1 MFDRII
7 EELSPKWAFERRA
20 YRAGLAEMEA
30 MQGERAYAAAS
41 RGRKSAD
48 WRATNG
54 SANQELITDLP
65 TLRARH
71 SQMIRD
77 NPYVKSAHRNLVANI
92 VGTGIEA
99 RATHPDP
106 KVQAEAQAI
115 FTASALEP
123 MDVEGTEDFYGQQKL
138 AVSAMIERGD
148 ALTVWRPEG
157 REPDRLVEQMEGDQI
172 DGSQNRRLQDGGRV
186 IAGVQFDVRGRRE
199 GFHVL
204 DHHPGDQIAWLGTTS
219 HFIPARDVDHIFER
233 VRIGQARGVPWFH
246 AGLQTVRNVSDT
258 EESIRIR
265 KRVEACLTVFR
276 KAGEGTTPSR
286 LGVTTNQPDGPAWE
300 RLVPGMV
307 VNGKPGESLD
317 IINPSSSGDGDGFLR
332 TQLMAAAASFGLP
345 THIMTGDVSQSSY
358 SSLRAS
364 MVVFWSL
371 LDDWVFNTVVPR
383 QCNPM
388 FRRIMRREAV
398 RRGNAKLLEARAEW
412 TPPKRSWVDPLK
424 DIMADVMESRSFPG
438 GLNQA
443 MAARGRDLR
452 QALVEQSDINALID
466 QLGLALD
473 SDPRRVN
480 GSGGLQPAAGYLRP
494 TGE

>member
-1 MFDRII
+1 MFDRLIAAI
-7 EELSPKWAFERRA
+7 SPKMAFEREA
-20 YRAGLAEMEA
+20 YRTGLAE
-30 MQGERAYAAAS
+30 MQGERAYAAAA
-41 RGRKSAD
+41 RGRKTAD
-48 WRATNG
+48 WRTTNG

-65 TLRARH
+65 TLRSRH

-99 RATHPDP
+99 RAVHPDP
-106 KVQAEAQAI
+106 VVQAEAQAI
-115 FTASALEP
+115 FSAVALEP
-123 MDVEGTEDFYGQQKL
+123 MDVEGVEDFYGEQKL
-138 AVSAMIERGD
+138 GVAAMIERGD
-148 ALTVWRPEG
+148 SISLYHPEG
-157 REPDRLVEQMEGDQI
+157 REPDRVVEQMEGDQI
-172 DGSQNRRLQDGGRV
+172 DGAQNRRLQNGGRIV
-186 IAGVQFDVRGRRE
+186 AGVQYDARGRRE
-199 GFHVL
+199 GFHIL

-219 HFIPARDVDHIFER
+219 RFVPARDVDHVFER

-246 AGLQTVRNVSDT
+246 AGLLTVRNVSDT
-258 EESIRIR
+258 EEAIRIR
-265 KRVEACLTVFR
+265 KRVESCLTVFR
-276 KAGEGTTPSR
+276 KAGEGNTPSR
-286 LGVTTNQPDGPAWE
+286 LGTTTTQTEGPAWE
-300 RLVPGMV
+300 RISPGTV
-307 VNGKPGESLD
+307 INGKPGES
-317 IINPSSSGDGDGFLR
+317 IEVINPSTSGDGDGFLR
-332 TQLMAAAASFGLP
+332 GQMMAASAGFGVP
-345 THIMTGDVSQSSY
+345 YHVVTGDVSQANY

-364 MVVFWSL
+364 MVVFWAL

-383 QCNPM
+383 QCNPR

-398 RRGNAKLLEARAEW
+398 RRGNAKLLEVRAEW

-424 DIMADVMESRSFPG
+424 DITAEIMEARSFPG
-438 GLNQA
+438 GLNAA

-452 QALVEQSDINALID
+452 QALAEQADINALID